1 MRAVKPFRL
10 KALRQTEV
18 HHRAIRRLGKLHRL
32 IRQRVVRGV
41 KALKALREADPRRE
55 KFIQHGQRVIHLR
68 GVDHAAARALIA
80 GARRKLADNRHA
92 RVLLQRQQVL
102 VVLQQ
107 HKALFRR
114 RFRRLMLLGGIKR
127 RFAGG
132 LARCQHEIQQLI
144 HALIDDF
151 LVDCAVLDRL
161 HQLAGAV
168 VARRGHL
175 QIHALAHALD
185 NAVAAAPVGH
195 DRAVK
200 APLAAQNIAQQMAVF
215 VGVHAVDAVVCRHHE
230 ARLALFDG
238 KLEVRQVHFPQRP
251 LIHHAVGVHPQQLL
265 RVRRVVLC
273 AGGYALLL
281 RAADEARRQLAGEV
295 WIFGV
300 ILEAAAAQ
308 AGALRVQPRR
318 KQHIHPLIGS
328 VAPDDRAHRL
338 GHRVVPAA
346 RQRRGGGNA
355 RRLRRCVKAQMVAF
369 ARLLAQTARPVGER
383 DGGNIQP
390 RNLARVPDIFAG
402 KQGAL
407 FLQSHLGNQ
416 ITVFHVHSILTR
428 LHRPPTVLFSYFI
441 IAIFSGDASNLA
453 QTVEIPAQAV
463 IFVLISCVYT
473 ISGAVRRVG
482 AMFESGRKRE
492 LQRKNGMLSVDFDVR
507 DAGVFPLTQQEN
519 FAIIESVRR

>member
-1 MRAVKPFRL
+1 
-10 KALRQTEV
+10 
-18 HHRAIRRLGKLHRL
+18 
-32 IRQRVVRGV
+32 
-41 KALKALREADPRRE
+41 
-55 KFIQHGQRVIHLR
+55 
-68 GVDHAAARALIA
+68 
-80 GARRKLADNRHA
+80 
-92 RVLLQRQQVL
+92 
-102 VVLQQ
+102 
-107 HKALFRR
+107 
-114 RFRRLMLLGGIKR
+114 MLLCDIKR
-127 RFAGG
+127 RFAG
-132 LARCQHEIQQLI
+132 LVLCQHEIQQLI

-200 APLAAQNIAQQMAVF
+200 APLAAQNIAQQMAAF
-215 VGVHAVDAVVCRHHE
+215 VGVHAV
-230 ARLALFDG
+230 G
-238 KLEVRQVHFPQRP
+238 NLEVRQVHFPQRP
-251 LIHHAVGVHPQQLL
+251 LVHHAVGVHPQQLL

-295 WIFGV
+295 RVFGV

-338 GHRVVPAA
+338 GHRGVPAA

-355 RRLRRCVKAQMVAF
+355 RRLRRCVEAQMVAF
-369 ARLLAQTARPVGER
+369 ARLLAQAARPVGEGN
-383 DGGNIQP
+383 GGNIQP

-407 FLQSHLGNQ
+407 FLQCHFGNQ
-416 ITVFHVHSILTR
+416 ITVFHGHSILMR
-428 LHRPPTVLFSYFI
+428 SHSNPLCFFPTL
-441 IAIFSGDASNLA
+441 L
-453 QTVEIPAQAV
+453 
-463 IFVLISCVYT
+463 
-473 ISGAVRRVG
+473 
-482 AMFESGRKRE
+482 
-492 LQRKNGMLSVDFDVR
+492 
-507 DAGVFPLTQQEN
+507 
-519 FAIIESVRR
+519 

>member
-1 MRAVKPFRL
+1 
-10 KALRQTEV
+10 
-18 HHRAIRRLGKLHRL
+18 
-32 IRQRVVRGV
+32 
-41 KALKALREADPRRE
+41 
-55 KFIQHGQRVIHLR
+55 
-68 GVDHAAARALIA
+68 
-80 GARRKLADNRHA
+80 
-92 RVLLQRQQVL
+92 
-102 VVLQQ
+102 
-107 HKALFRR
+107 
-114 RFRRLMLLGGIKR
+114 MLLGGIKR

-295 WIFGV
+295 RVFGV

-328 VAPDDRAHRL
+328 VAPDNRAHRL

-355 RRLRRCVKAQMVAF
+355 RRLRRCVKAQMVTF
-369 ARLLAQTARPVGER
+369 ARLLAQAARPVGEGN
-383 DGGNIQP
+383 GGNIQP

-407 FLQSHLGNQ
+407 FLQCHLGNQ
-416 ITVFHVHSILTR
+416 ITVFHGHSILMR
-428 LHRPPTVLFSYFI
+428 SHRPPTVLFSYFI
-441 IAIFSGDASNLA
+441 IAIFSGGASSLA

-482 AMFESGRKRE
+482 AMCESGRKRE

-507 DAGVFPLTQQEN
+507 DAGVFPLKRQEN
-519 FAIIESVRR
+519 CAIIESIRR